1 MPTSAR
7 QLLRARQSG
16 DRTQLHPRRR
26 GGLNIRP
33 EPGASTASPVYNA
46 PGFGRAMRA
55 PTTGAVG
62 AAVRTGGYAIRPY
75 GPAPGF
81 RVGPASVNC
90 PKGKRSRPGP
100 SRSITRPQAAQN
112 AQLPHRS
119 CAFRKGLAL
128 NETAP
133 QTVEKPRRRL
143 LEQSSGECVQGVKTP
158 CAFNQYGFS
167 NFFKSLKIRPAWR
180 KDFFDTLRGWL
191 LMRQPQGLSAL
202 PGFLSARA

>member
-1 MPTSAR
+1 QEIGRRPH
-7 QLLRARQSG
+7 
-16 DRTQLHPRRR
+16 TQLC
-26 GGLNIRP
+26 GDALNIRP

-75 GPAPGF
+75 GLAPGF

-112 AQLPHRS
+112 AQLPHRR
-119 CAFRKGLAL
+119 CAF
-128 NETAP
+128 
-133 QTVEKPRRRL
+133 
-143 LEQSSGECVQGVKTP
+143 
-158 CAFNQYGFS
+158 
-167 NFFKSLKIRPAWR
+167 
-180 KDFFDTLRGWL
+180 
-191 LMRQPQGLSAL
+191 
-202 PGFLSARA
+202 